1 MSGPLLR
8 IEDLAIAF
16 GRGEGRVNTVEGVN
30 LSLNAGETL
39 ALVGESGSGKSIT
52 ALSIPQ
58 LLPYPLAS
66 HPVGSIRLDDQ
77 ELIGASAARLRAL
90 RGGTLGMI
98 FQEPMTSLNP
108 LHTLEKQIGETLRI
122 HQGMT
127 PAAARDRIIE
137 LLELVRL
144 PEASARLGAF
154 PHQLSGGQRQRVMI
168 AMAIANRP
176 RLLIADEPTTALDVT
191 IQAEILELLAD
202 LKRRLNMAML
212 FISHDL
218 NVVRRIADRVA
229 VMQQGRVVEQG
240 EVAMVFSQPRHAYT
254 RMLLSAEPAGR
265 PAPVAAADPLLAVR
279 DLRVWFPRRGGLLK
293 RVESHLKAV
302 DGVDLQ
308 VRPGETLGVV
318 GESGSGKTTLGMA
331 LLRLQPARGEIRFE
345 GRDISVLGKRA
356 LRPLRREL
364 QVVFQDPFGSLSP
377 RMSVEQ
383 IISEGLGVH
392 DVGADAGDR
401 GRLSRQALEEVGLD
415 PAIAERFPHELSGG
429 QRQRVAVARAIVLKP
444 RLIVLDEPTSALD
457 RSVQSQL
464 VELLRTLQARHG
476 LAYIFISH
484 DLKVVRAMSHR
495 MLVMQG
501 GRVVESGSA
510 EQVFTDPRDPYTQ
523 RLLAAALDTGGNPA
537 PRQGDDCYHSPHGTT
552 RHCSGGPAQRRQIHH
567 L

>member
-1 MSGPLLR
+1 MTTPLLR

-16 GRGEGRVNTVEGVN
+16 GAGNRETPTVQGVN
-30 LSLNAGETL
+30 LSLDAGETL

-66 HPVGSIRLDDQ
+66 HPAGSVQLDGE
-77 ELIGASAARLRAL
+77 ELIGATTARLRAL
-90 RGGTLGMI
+90 RGGTLGMV

-127 PAAARDRIIE
+127 PVAARDRIVE

-168 AMAIANRP
+168 AMAIANNP

-191 IQAEILELLAD
+191 IQAEILTLLGD
-202 LKRRLNMAML
+202 LKRRLGMAML

-229 VMQQGRVVEQG
+229 VMQQGKVVEQG
-240 EVAMVFSQPRHAYT
+240 EVEAVFSRPRHGYT
-254 RMLLSAEPAGR
+254 RMLLSAEPTGR
-265 PAPVAAADPLLAVR
+265 PAAVPDADPVLSVR
-279 DLRVWFPRRGGLLK
+279 DLRVWFPRRAGLLR
-293 RVESHLKAV
+293 RVNSHLKAV
-302 DGVDLQ
+302 DGVNLT

-331 LLRLQPARGEIRFE
+331 LLRLQSARGEILFQ
-345 GRDISVLGKRA
+345 GRDISALDKRS

-383 IISEGLGVH
+383 IVGEGLGVH
-392 DVGADAGDR
+392 GIGRDATER
-401 GRLSRQALEEVGLD
+401 GQRARGALEEVGLD
-415 PAIAERFPHELSGG
+415 PAVAERFPHELSGG

-464 VELLRTLQARHG
+464 VELLRTLQSRHG

-495 MLVMQG
+495 MIVMQA
-501 GRVVESGSA
+501 GRVMESGSA

-523 RLLAAALDTGGNPA
+523 RLLAAALET
-537 PRQGDDCYHSPHGTT
+537 S
-552 RHCSGGPAQRRQIHH
+552 
-567 L
+567 